1 MARIV
6 ATLLVWVMFT
16 VIVISLLT
24 SVTGAITNASGSE
37 VFGIVVAIAAAA
49 AISTAAIWAAGAHN
63 EDDDESMARLLAK
76 VKRRRPRR
84 AEELLESL
92 DDEEIYDL
100 EALLLSRSRE
110 TRQPPS

>member
-1 MARIV
+1 MARII

-24 SVTGAITNASGSE
+24 SVTGAISNASGSE

-49 AISTAAIWAAGAHN
+49 AISTAAIWSAGSRD
-63 EDDDESMARLLAK
+63 EGEESMSRSIAK
-76 VKRRRPRR
+76 AKRRRSRR

-100 EALLLSRSRE
+100 EALLLSRERE
-110 TRQPPS
+110 TRQPPSG